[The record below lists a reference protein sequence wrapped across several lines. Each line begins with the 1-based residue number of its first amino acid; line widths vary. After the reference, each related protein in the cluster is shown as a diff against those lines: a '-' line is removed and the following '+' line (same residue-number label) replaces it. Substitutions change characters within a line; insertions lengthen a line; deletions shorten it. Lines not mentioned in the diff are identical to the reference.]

1 MSFGVGNVI
10 SPQTYQAHDAPRY
23 MPAKITLLVTMASIN
38 VFAVAL
44 RWLYGRRN
52 ALADKMGEPAMSSYE
67 RQSVVLSTANLEFAD
82 KDFRYV
88 Y

>member
-23 MPAKITLLVTMASIN
+23 LPAKITLLVTMASIN
-38 VFAVAL
+38 FFAIAL

-52 ALADKMGEPAMSSYE
+52 ALADQNNEPAMSPYE
-67 RQSVVLSTANLEFAD
+67 RESVVLSGANLEFAD
-82 KDFRYV
+82 KGFRYA

>member
-1 MSFGVGNVI
+1 MSFGVGNII

-23 MPAKITLLVTMASIN
+23 LPAKITLLVTMASIN
-38 VFAVAL
+38 FVAIAL

-52 ALADKMGEPAMSSYE
+52 AIADLNGEPAMSPYE
-67 RQSVVLSTANLEFAD
+67 RASVVRSGANLEFAD
-82 KDFRYV
+82 KTFRYV